1 MTLAGRGV
9 GATPSR
15 AGSAAA
21 VPASAMEASNSIVL
35 VELNDCSLCSMDALA
50 ADARQAAL
58 ASARASVVDAV
69 RDLEHKR
76 RS

>member
-1 MTLAGRGV
+1 
-9 GATPSR
+9 
-15 AGSAAA
+15 
-21 VPASAMEASNSIVL
+21 
-35 VELNDCSLCSMDALA
+35 MDDLA